1 MNEFIT
7 KIKNIIKNNPFIT
20 FSYTILFI
28 ISVID
33 FIFVFFFVYDSKPQD
48 IIYILRGIDFFIFFA
63 FPFLII
69 TILNPLIIKFKKKH
83 LIWAKIISAI
93 LYIIAILYQAIVIIF
108 ATLFYLIFCSAES
121 QNIINHFY

>member
-20 FSYTILFI
+20 LSYTILFI

-33 FIFVFFFVYDSKPQD
+33 FIFIFFLSGDKHQNIHYFLEKIKAFLY
-48 IIYILRGIDFFIFFA
+48 FA
-63 FPFLII
+63 FPFLIM

-83 LIWAKIISAI
+83 SIWTKIISAI

-108 ATLFYLIFCSAES
+108 VTLFYLIYCLG
-121 QNIINHFY
+121 Y